1 MVERRKKWL
10 WTFFFWMVKEGE
22 FLFFSSF
29 FQCKLGSATTGT
41 KNFSHFF
48 FVFFFTLPC
57 EAEVCDLSS
66 SSVENFRLQSL
77 HLKKGFEH
85 ILVSIDWVP
94 KKKKK
99 KRKRKKNQSGCQNRK
114 KKKMK
119 VWLFRWTH
127 SPPISSLSLSLLS
140 PKSTI
145 TPQRERENESQQQFL
160 SKYQTVQNT

>member
-1 MVERRKKWL
+1 
-10 WTFFFWMVKEGE
+10 MVKEGE

-99 KRKRKKNQSGCQNRK
+99 KEK
-114 KKKMK
+114 KKKKPKRMSK
-119 VWLFRWTH
+119 SKKEKNESLAISLNSF
-127 SPPISSLSLSLLS
+127 PPYFLSLSLPS
-140 PKSTI
+140 F
-145 TPQRERENESQQQFL
+145 PQKHNNPTKRKRE
-160 SKYQTVQNT
+160 